1 MSGLSDE
8 GARVD
13 LNDLVKK
20 EYCYQK
26 VKGGILIM
34 FLNNLAISWH
44 LTGNSG
50 DYLAIES

>member
-20 EYCYQK
+20 G
-26 VKGGILIM
+26 VLLSKGKGRNTHYVLK
-34 FLNNLAISWH
+34 
-44 LTGNSG
+44 
-50 DYLAIES
+50 